1 MPLFSKVAIPNEPT
15 ANLVVVHSIA
25 ATSSEKTVKDFFLFC
40 GKIREFELQKDDT
53 DEHQVALVH
62 FERESAAKTAILL
75 TNALIDESHITVEP
89 YFKDAIPVAEEPI
102 APSGQDSKTVTN
114 VIAEILA
121 SGYKLQDQIIAK
133 GLEYDT
139 KFGVT
144 TIVQSYFAR
153 IQENVKAVDEKY
165 RVYDTVTAKATE
177 FDAKYHIQ
185 EKAQTAAQQAQTT
198 AQSALATPTGQRVQ
212 ELANQT
218 LAQIAAVHVEAK
230 RIAAEKRAA
239 DASDTTEITATVEV
253 TAQ

>member
-1 MPLFSKVAIPNEPT
+1 
-15 ANLVVVHSIA
+15 LVVVHNIA

-40 GKIREFELQKDDT
+40 GKIKEFELQKDDT

-89 YFKDAIPVAEEPI
+89 YFKDAIPTSVDEP
-102 APSGQDSKTVTN
+102 AASNGQESKTVTS

-121 SGYKLQDQIIAK
+121 SGYQLQDHIIAK

-139 KFGVT
+139 KYGVT
-144 TIVQSYFAR
+144 VIVQSYFAR

-177 FDAKYHIQ
+177 LDAKYHLQ

-198 AQSALATPTGQRVQ
+198 AQNALATPTGLRVQ
-212 ELANQT
+212 ELATQT
-218 LAQIAAVHVEAK
+218 LAQIAAVHAEAK
-230 RIAAEKRAA
+230 RIAAEKKAA
-239 DASDTTEITATVEV
+239 DISTTTETAAAAEV
-253 TAQ
+253 AAQ